1 MPGTGH
7 SARYKGSISNRSK
20 ISPFEHLAKWN
31 QQLLGADGAIPTI
44 VGGNSLEFKKL
55 DASDIAGV
63 MTNPAN
69 LSIPSGGSLDMSCLD
84 ITQVRQL
91 KFCRVNG
98 GASFQS
104 DELIISNNNV
114 DGNIQI
120 RDKPLKLRQL
130 SAVGTTNQVDLILDS
145 TSSTNNIELSVRGET
160 TNDGKIFI
168 GFEADLSAPFS
179 ASRNITIGH
188 RASSHGGKQNINI
201 GVVATGQDT
210 INIGSAS
217 SNTFTNIN
225 AGTNLSLGSLST
237 VSASLRGAQTT
248 ISGTNAQIL
257 LSSSN
262 LAIDASAT
270 VLLSGQTINVGAGT
284 ANSNV
289 NIGTGTGNTNVNIG
303 TGSANSNVKI
313 GNINAGSN
321 GSLTSETLQVTGTD
335 RLNLYSTPG
344 SKGIYIGQ
352 SSDKIGFLGASPKL
366 RSAYGVLG
374 PNLPVGASLAATVTM
389 VQNIHDALVTVGL
402 CTDT

>member
-31 QQLLGADGAIPTI
+31 QQILGADGAIPTI

-168 GFEADLSAPFS
+168 GFEADPSAPFS
-179 ASRNITIGH
+179 ATRNITIGH

-289 NIGTGTGNTNVNIG
+289 
-303 TGSANSNVKI
+303 KI